1 MSAATIA
8 LLQQAGDPDS
18 PVAEVG
24 GRLAIWLRDWPAK
37 VLARTIGVSVR
48 TAESWKAGQV
58 PQFRHLLAM
67 VDLWGEGFL
76 DYLFAPVLEAQ
87 ESSVAHQIT
96 RIRASLTRLEE
107 ELAADAAAQNPTT
120 DSPAP
125 AAAASA
131 AGVASH
137 SEGLA
142 PHGPGAAA
150 PLDGD
155 TAAPGAA
162 RSLALKAGAVKA
174 GLGIV
179 LTLAL
184 LLPQDLDAR
193 TSVRRDRL
201 GRPGAARVLR
211 GREIEPCGS

>member
-24 GRLAIWLRDWPAK
+24 GRLAVWLRDWPAK

-120 DSPAP
+120 DSRAP

-137 SEGLA
+137 APGLA
-142 PHGPGAAA
+142 SHGPGAAS

-155 TAAPGAA
+155 TAVPRTA
-162 RSLALKAGAVKA
+162 RSLALKA

-201 GRPGAARVLR
+201 GRPGAARVLS
-211 GREIEPCGS
+211 GREVEPCGS

>member
-1 MSAATIA
+1 MSTATIA

-24 GRLAIWLRDWPAK
+24 GRLAVWLRDWPAK

-48 TAESWKAGQV
+48 TAESWKAGHV

-76 DYLFAPVLEAQ
+76 DYLFAPVLDAQ

-107 ELAADAAAQNPTT
+107 ELAADAAAQTETT
-120 DSPAP
+120 DPRAA

-131 AGVASH
+131 AGVAPH
-137 SEGLA
+137 GQGLA
-142 PHGPGAAA
+142 AHGVGAAA
-150 PLDGD
+150 PPDGD
-155 TAAPGAA
+155 TAAPRAG
-162 RSLALKAGAVKA
+162 RSLALKAG
-174 GLGIV
+174 LGIA
-179 LTLAL
+179 LTMAL

-201 GRPGAARVLR
+201 GRPGVARVLNR
-211 GREIEPCGS
+211 GREVELCGS